1 MIAAQTHFG
10 KPMIAADATSLT
22 QHDREQHRLLAASMR
37 IGMLGMLAATP
48 LGAGWL
54 IQQGEMHWAL
64 LWAMA
69 MVGQSLLSWPLAK
82 RLLRSGRRAGSAQ
95 RIEGLYAL
103 KMLLCGALCA
113 APSWWPGASEHAVL
127 ELALMQ
133 TLLLLTSA
141 VLLAVSR
148 LAFPALLISLSAPV
162 IVRLLQ
168 LSPAAWPEAGFA
180 LAIIAV
186 VLALAHQIMHR
197 SLHRLLLRRDRRD
210 TLTQEQE
217 ALFHAASEGIMLI
230 RDEFIVKCNWQG
242 AAMLGA
248 TPEQMVRTRI
258 GDWLHQAQE
267 WPSYDQEMRQSF
279 AKGERFSFITQLR
292 KRGGD
297 SFFAE
302 LSASAVDIDGRQ
314 AGVVLVATDISVRL
328 ATEAEL
334 RNSERR
340 FRRLLSLSSD
350 WYWEQDEQFRF
361 TQVTGTRLDAMHDS
375 LSAIMGR
382 SRWEFDTPGTDEHRW
397 ATHRATLEAHLP
409 FTDFVY
415 QMRTGEGKLVWFSVT
430 GHPMYDELGNF
441 CGYHG
446 VGMDITE
453 RIAHQERYHHLAH
466 HDTLTGL
473 PNRRLLFDRLDQ
485 ATAHSRRNQQIV
497 ALLML
502 DLDGFKAI
510 NDSDGHEAGDQVLI
524 AVADRLRS
532 QIRESDTLCRMGGD
546 EFVILLPEV
555 ANANAA
561 ELVAHKIIIA
571 LGVAFD
577 IGGKRYKVGTS
588 IGIALYPTHTEDA
601 EKLLGMADA
610 AMYQSKQAGG
620 NQYSFAQLG
629 DQGLLPL
636 DTPS

>member
-1 MIAAQTHFG
+1 
-10 KPMIAADATSLT
+10 MIAADATSLT
-22 QHDREQHRLLAASMR
+22 QHDREQQRLLAASMR

-48 LGAGWL
+48 LGALWL
-54 IQQGEMHWAL
+54 VEQGEASWAALWAL
-64 LWAMA
+64 A
-69 MVGQSLLSWPLAK
+69 MVTQSLLSMPLAM
-82 RLLRSGRRAGSAQ
+82 RLLRSGHQPGIAQ
-95 RIEGLYAL
+95 RTERLYVL
-103 KMLLCGALCA
+103 KMLLCGGLCA
-113 APSWWPGASEHAVL
+113 ALSWWPGASEHALL

-133 TLLLLTSA
+133 TLLLLTSSV
-141 VLLAVSR
+141 VLVVSR
-148 LAFPALLISLSAPV
+148 LAFPALLISLSLPV

-168 LSPAAWPEAGFA
+168 QPPAVWPEAGIAFM
-180 LAIIAV
+180 IIAI

-197 SLHRLLLRRDRRD
+197 SLRRLLQRRDV
-210 TLTQEQE
+210 LMQEQE

-230 RDEFIVKCNWQG
+230 RDERIVKCNWQG
-242 AAMLGA
+242 AAMLGL
-248 TPEQMVRTRI
+248 TPEEVMQTRI
-258 GDWLHQAQE
+258 RDWLHDELE
-267 WPSYDQEMRQSF
+267 WSSYEQEMTQSF
-279 AKGERFSFITQLR
+279 TRGERFSFITRLR
-292 KRGGD
+292 KHNGD

-302 LSASAVDIDGRQ
+302 LSASSIDPDGRQ

-361 TQVTGTRLDAMHDS
+361 TQVTGTRLDATHDS
-375 LSAIMGR
+375 LSAIIGR
-382 SRWEFDTPGTDEHRW
+382 TRWEFDTPGTDEQRW
-397 ATHRATLEAHLP
+397 AAHRATLEAHLP
-409 FTDFVY
+409 FTDFIY
-415 QMRTGEGKLVWFSVT
+415 QMRTGEGKLVWFSIT

-473 PNRRLLFDRLDQ
+473 PNRRLLFDRLEQ
-485 ATAHSRRNQQIV
+485 ATAYARRNQQIV
-497 ALLML
+497 AILML

-571 LGVAFD
+571 LGIPFD
-577 IGGKRYKVGTS
+577 IDRKRYKVGTS
-588 IGIALYPTHTEDA
+588 IGISLYPTHTEDA

-610 AMYQSKQAGG
+610 AMYQAKQAGG
-620 NQYSFAQLG
+620 NQYCFAQLG

-636 DTPS
+636 DTPA

>member
-1 MIAAQTHFG
+1 
-10 KPMIAADATSLT
+10 MIAADVTSLT
-22 QHDREQHRLLAASMR
+22 QHDREQQHLLAASMR
-37 IGMLGMLAATP
+37 IGVLGMLAATP
-48 LGAGWL
+48 LGVWW
-54 IQQGEMHWAL
+54 IIEQGEGNWAV
-64 LWAMA
+64 LWGLA
-69 MVGQSLLSWPLAK
+69 MVGQSLLSLPLAK
-82 RLLRSGRRAGSAQ
+82 RLLRSGHEAGTAQ
-95 RIEGLYAL
+95 RIERLYAL
-103 KMLLCGALCA
+103 KMLLCGGLCA
-113 APSWWPGASEHAVL
+113 ALSWWPGASEHALL

-133 TLLLLTSA
+133 TLLLLTGA
-141 VLLAVSR
+141 MLLAASR
-148 LAFPALLISLSAPV
+148 LAFPALLISLSVPV
-162 IVRLLQ
+162 ILRLLQ
-168 LSPAAWPEAGFA
+168 QAPAAWPEAGFA
-180 LAIIAV
+180 LAIITV

-197 SLHRLLLRRDRRD
+197 SLRRLLQRRDA
-210 TLTQEQE
+210 LMQEQE

-230 RDEFIVKCNWQG
+230 REERIVKCNWQG
-242 AAMLGA
+242 AAMLGL
-248 TPEQMVRTRI
+248 TPEEVMQTRI
-258 GDWLHQAQE
+258 RDWLHDELE
-267 WPSYDQEMRQSF
+267 WSSYEQEMTQSF
-279 AKGERFSFITQLR
+279 AKGERYSFITQLR
-292 KRGGD
+292 KHNGD

-302 LSASAVDIDGRQ
+302 LSASAVDPDGHQ
-314 AGVVLVATDISVRL
+314 AGIVLVATDISVRL

-361 TQVTGTRLDAMHDS
+361 TQVTGTRLDATHDS
-375 LSAIMGR
+375 LSAIIGR
-382 SRWEFDTPGTDEHRW
+382 TRWEFDTPGTDEQRW
-397 ATHRATLEAHLP
+397 AAHRATLEAHLP
-409 FTDFVY
+409 FTDFIY
-415 QMRTGEGKLVWFSVT
+415 QMRTGEGKLVWFSIT
-430 GHPMYDELGNF
+430 GHPMYDDLGNF

-473 PNRRLLFDRLDQ
+473 PNRRLLFDRLEQ
-485 ATAHSRRNQQIV
+485 ATAYARRNQQIV
-497 ALLML
+497 AILML

-571 LGVAFD
+571 LGIPFD
-577 IGGKRYKVGTS
+577 IDRKRYKAGTS
-588 IGIALYPTHTEDA
+588 IGISLYPTHTEDA

-610 AMYQSKQAGG
+610 AMYQAKQAGG
-620 NQYSFAQLG
+620 NQYCFAQLG

-636 DTPS
+636 DTPA